1 MSTAELTEARILAD
15 LSACAG
21 LPADE
26 VEPGDALA
34 DLGID
39 SIRLMGLVETWRAA
53 GASVDF
59 PRLAASEN
67 VEALVATVLDA
78 APAR

>member
-21 LPADE
+21 LLAEE
-26 VEPGDALA
+26 VELGDALA

-39 SIRLMGLVETWRAA
+39 SIRLMNLVETWRAA
-53 GASVDF
+53 GANVDF

-67 VEALVATVLDA
+67 IEALIATVLDA
-78 APAR
+78 APVR